1 MKHHKILFSGPVGA
15 GKTTAI
21 AAISDTPP
29 VATEARARD
38 STRLQKHNTTVAMDY
53 GVMELQ
59 AGEKVHLYGTPGQP
73 RFDFMWDILSEG
85 GLGIILLI
93 DNTDPA
99 AMKKLQLFLDAFG
112 EVIRRTQLVV
122 GVTKMDL
129 RNRPGL
135 VDYVNRLEQAGF
147 RAPVL
152 EADVRDRRDVGLLIE
167 ALLYSIDPGLDGQ
180 GIEGV
185 MY

>member
-1 MKHHKILFSGPVGA
+1 MHHKILFSGPVGA

-21 AAISDTPP
+21 ASISDTAP
-29 VATEARARD
+29 VFTEARARD
-38 STRLQKHNTTVAMDY
+38 RTRLMKEHTTVAMDY
-53 GVMELQ
+53 GVMALD
-59 AGEKVHLYGTPGQP
+59 GGDKVHLYGTPGQP
-73 RFDFMWDILSEG
+73 RFDFMWDILAEG

-93 DNTDPA
+93 DNSDVGA
-99 AMKKLQLFLDAFG
+99 LRKLRLFLDAFG

-129 RNRPGL
+129 SRVL
-135 VDYVNRLEQAGF
+135 SLEDYSRKVEEAGI

-152 EADVRDRRDVGLLIE
+152 EADVRQRRDVAILIE

-180 GIEGV
+180 GAEEP
-185 MY
+185 

>member
-1 MKHHKILFSGPVGA
+1 MHHKILFTGPVGA

-38 STRLQKHNTTVAMDY
+38 RTRLLKAHTTVAMDY
-53 GVMELQ
+53 GVMELEG
-59 AGEKVHLYGTPGQP
+59 GEKVHLYGTPGQP
-73 RFDFMWDILSEG
+73 RFDFMWDILAEG

-93 DNTDPA
+93 DNSA
-99 AMKKLQLFLDAFG
+99 ADAMYRLRQFLRVFG
-112 EVIRRTQLVV
+112 EAIERTSLVL

-129 RNRPGL
+129 APRPTL
-135 VDYVNRLEQAGF
+135 ADYARRLEETGI

-152 EADVRDRRDVGLLIE
+152 EADARNARDVALLVE
-167 ALLYSIDPGLDGQ
+167 ALLYSIDPGIDGDDHLLTA
-180 GIEGV
+180 V
-185 MY
+185 